1 MLSIKLNEESFTAC
15 MEAAIIPTK
24 KIIFPQP
31 ASKTLLSETVLANF
45 TQKIKLCFPSY
56 VGAVVTDKHG
66 FLVHSELPTDLDKEM
81 VALSTVAPGRTI
93 VDLSKYHK
101 IIKPLSRN
109 VRLMVLLEK
118 SRENYKQ
125 YFEFEKLVKNNPL

>member
-1 MLSIKLNEESFTAC
+1 MLSITLKLRPFLDC
-15 MEAAIIPTK
+15 MEAVIIPTK

-31 ASKTLLSETVLANF
+31 ASKSLLSETVLMNF
-45 TQKIKLCFPSY
+45 THKIKSCFPTY

-66 FLVHSELPTDLDKEM
+66 FLVHSELPMDLDKEM